1 MELQE
6 HHRGRQSLFALP
18 TPAPAPT
25 PTVTQTAQ
33 LKKVPNNIKIMVYIT
48 ALLAISSLLS
58 GAYAVWQGAGAV
70 CYKWPLCSEY
80 IIPKYTNQWIHMAHR
95 LISLGLLFALFFS
108 PPDYI
113 QGDSVRIMYVHVP
126 SSFIA
131 LGCFGFI
138 GIASILNLIFKI
150 KFMPLIAKSLAPV
163 GCLFSIVSIV
173 TGSLWGKPT
182 WGIWWVWD
190 ARLTSM
196 GILLLFYLAYIF
208 TWRFVNSFE
217 KANKISS
224 VIGIIGLFNLPII
237 KYSVDWWNTLHQPSS
252 ITLTSAPTIHYTM
265 LIPLII
271 MLLGMIVYS
280 LIIFLMRYKTEVMK
294 FKLDKK
300 KSKN

>member
-1 MELQE
+1 MFKNFFPNKIL
-6 HHRGRQSLFALP
+6 SL
-18 TPAPAPT
+18 
-25 PTVTQTAQ
+25 
-33 LKKVPNNIKIMVYIT
+33 NNN
-48 ALLAISSLLS
+48 LISSLLTAMILVILV
-58 GAYAVWQGAGAV
+58 G
-70 CYKWPLCSEY
+70 
-80 IIPKYTNQWIHMAHR
+80 
-95 LISLGLLFALFFS
+95 LIYALFIS

-126 SSFIA
+126 ASFIA

-150 KFMPLIAKSLAPV
+150 KFMSLMAKSLAPV
-163 GCLFSIVSIV
+163 GCIFSLVSIV

-208 TWRFVNSFE
+208 TWKFVNNFE

-224 VIGIIGLFNLPII
+224 VIGTIGLFNLPVI

-271 MLLGMIVYS
+271 MLLGMIIYS

-300 KSKN
+300 KTKNN

>member
-1 MELQE
+1 MFKNFFPNKIL
-6 HHRGRQSLFALP
+6 SL
-18 TPAPAPT
+18 
-25 PTVTQTAQ
+25 
-33 LKKVPNNIKIMVYIT
+33 NNN
-48 ALLAISSLLS
+48 LISSLLTAMILVILV
-58 GAYAVWQGAGAV
+58 G
-70 CYKWPLCSEY
+70 
-80 IIPKYTNQWIHMAHR
+80 
-95 LISLGLLFALFFS
+95 LIYALFIS

-126 SSFIA
+126 ASFIA

-150 KFMPLIAKSLAPV
+150 KFMSLMAKSLAPV
-163 GCLFSIVSIV
+163 GCIFSLVSIV

-208 TWRFVNSFE
+208 TWKFVNNFE

-224 VIGIIGLFNLPII
+224 VIGTIGLFNLPII

-265 LIPLII
+265 LIPLFI
-271 MLLGMIVYS
+271 MLLGMIIYL

-294 FKLDKK
+294 FKIDKK
-300 KSKN
+300 KNYE

>member
-1 MELQE
+1 M
-6 HHRGRQSLFALP
+6 F
-18 TPAPAPT
+18 
-25 PTVTQTAQ
+25 
-33 LKKVPNNIKIMVYIT
+33 KNFFPNKI
-48 ALLAISSLLS
+48 LLLNNKLINSLLIS
-58 GAYAVWQGAGAV
+58 MI
-70 CYKWPLCSEY
+70 L
-80 IIPKYTNQWIHMAHR
+80 IIFVG
-95 LISLGLLFALFFS
+95 LIYALFLS

-131 LGCFGFI
+131 LGFFGFI

-150 KFMPLIAKSLAPV
+150 KLVSLMAKSLAPI
-163 GCLFSIVSIV
+163 GCIFSLISIV

-196 GILLLFYLAYIF
+196 AILLLFYLVYIF
-208 TWRFVNSFE
+208 IWKYVKNFE

-224 VIGIIGLFNLPII
+224 VIGIIGLFNLPVI

-271 MLLGMIVYS
+271 MFLGMVIYT
-280 LIIFLMRYKTEVMK
+280 LIIFLMRYKTQLMK
-294 FKLDKK
+294 LKLDKK
-300 KSKN
+300 NRNN

>member
-1 MELQE
+1 M
-6 HHRGRQSLFALP
+6 
-18 TPAPAPT
+18 
-25 PTVTQTAQ
+25 
-33 LKKVPNNIKIMVYIT
+33 LKNFFPNKILSISNKLIT
-48 ALLAISSLLS
+48 NL
-58 GAYAVWQGAGAV
+58 
-70 CYKWPLCSEY
+70 
-80 IIPKYTNQWIHMAHR
+80 IIAMI
-95 LISLGLLFALFFS
+95 LVVFLGFIYALFIS

-131 LGCFGFI
+131 LGSFAFI
-138 GIASILNLIFKI
+138 GIASISNLIFKI
-150 KFMPLIAKSLAPV
+150 KFAPLMAKSLAPV
-163 GCLFSIVSIV
+163 GIIFTLISIV

-182 WGIWWVWD
+182 WGIWWAWD

-196 GILLLFYLAYIF
+196 SILFLFYLAYIF
-208 TWRFVNSFE
+208 TWKFVNNFE

-237 KYSVDWWNTLHQPSS
+237 RYSVDWWSTLHQPSS

-271 MLLGMIVYS
+271 MFFGMVMYS
-280 LIIFLMRYKTEVMK
+280 LIIFLMSYKTEVMK

-300 KSKN
+300 KNRK

>member
-1 MELQE
+1 MFKNFLPNKIL
-6 HHRGRQSLFALP
+6 SL
-18 TPAPAPT
+18 
-25 PTVTQTAQ
+25 
-33 LKKVPNNIKIMVYIT
+33 NNN
-48 ALLAISSLLS
+48 LISSLLIAMIS
-58 GAYAVWQGAGAV
+58 VIIAG
-70 CYKWPLCSEY
+70 
-80 IIPKYTNQWIHMAHR
+80 
-95 LISLGLLFALFFS
+95 LIYALFIS

-126 SSFIA
+126 ASFIA

-150 KFMPLIAKSLAPV
+150 KFMSLMAKSLAPV
-163 GCLFSIVSIV
+163 GCLFSMISIV
-173 TGSLWGKPT
+173 TGSLWGRPT

-190 ARLTSM
+190 ARLTST

-208 TWRFVNSFE
+208 TWRFTDNFE

-224 VIGIIGLFNLPII
+224 VIGTIGLFNLPVI

-265 LIPLII
+265 LIPLFI
-271 MLLGMIVYS
+271 MFFGMLIYA
-280 LIIFLMRYKTEVMK
+280 LIIFLMSYKTEVIK

>member
-1 MELQE
+1 MFKYFFPNKIL
-6 HHRGRQSLFALP
+6 SL
-18 TPAPAPT
+18 
-25 PTVTQTAQ
+25 
-33 LKKVPNNIKIMVYIT
+33 NN
-48 ALLAISSLLS
+48 
-58 GAYAVWQGAGAV
+58 
-70 CYKWPLCSEY
+70 
-80 IIPKYTNQWIHMAHR
+80 N
-95 LISLGLLFALFFS
+95 LISNLLIAMILVILVGLIYALFIS

-138 GIASILNLIFKI
+138 GIASILNIIFKI
-150 KFMPLIAKSLAPV
+150 KFMPLMAKSLAPV
-163 GCLFSIVSIV
+163 GCIFSLVSIV

-196 GILLLFYLAYIF
+196 GILLLFYVAYIF
-208 TWRFVNSFE
+208 TWQFVNNFE

-224 VIGIIGLFNLPII
+224 IIGIIGLFNLPVI

-271 MLLGMIVYS
+271 MFLGMIIYS

-294 FKLDKK
+294 FKLDNKK
-300 KSKN
+300 K